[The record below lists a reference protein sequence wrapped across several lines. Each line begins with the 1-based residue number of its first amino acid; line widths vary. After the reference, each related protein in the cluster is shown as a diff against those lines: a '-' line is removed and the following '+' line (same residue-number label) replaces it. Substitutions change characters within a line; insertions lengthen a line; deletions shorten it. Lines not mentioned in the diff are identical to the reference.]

1 MPLPPYSTRPAKVEH
16 VQLDIKVYIVPNP
29 VTFGPANQ
37 ALGDHDILA
46 ADMRVRAM
54 IETAT
59 TAKYLEIARSH
70 PKNEARPAL
79 SKRLI
84 KFF

>member
-1 MPLPPYSTRPAKVEH
+1 MSFPSHTTRPAKVEH

-29 VTFGPANQ
+29 VTFRPANQ
-37 ALGDHDILA
+37 ALTDHDILA
-46 ADMRVRAM
+46 ADTRVRAM

-59 TAKYLEIARSH
+59 TAKRAEIARSH
-70 PKNEARPAL
+70 PKSEARPAL